1 MAAKVDPEK
10 CSACAICVDAC
21 PVEAI
26 SMDGEVAVVDE
37 QACTACGLCANEC
50 PNDAIS
56 LD

>member
-1 MAAKVDPEK
+1 
-10 CSACAICVDAC
+10 
-21 PVEAI
+21 
-26 SMDGEVAVVDE
+26 MDGEVAVVDE